1 MQIFKK
7 SRQIVMSY
15 VVITLGLML
24 YTFGW
29 SAFMLPMKIVGGG
42 VSGMSAILYYAV
54 GIHVPIGVLNFIFN
68 AILVAIGF
76 KMLGSKF
83 GANTIYGIIMSS
95 LCFILWQQVLQ
106 VDTWFDVEH
115 FGVFMC
121 AVLGGVCCGAG
132 IGLSFIMG
140 GNSGGTD
147 IIALIVCKY
156 HNISPG
162 RVIMLIDVVIIGCS
176 FFVSHK
182 LDNVICGYV
191 VMVVMTYVLDM
202 VLDGNKQSYQVMVF
216 SSKNDEIGDAV
227 TKEVG
232 RGALGELTHLG
243 SLLRQVVERCGQVF
257 LDLLEDL
264 GLGGAL
270 ELERH
275 RGGGLEFDG
284 HATELGQQVEVVETA
299 DEISD
304 TAVDRSV
311 GAGVGAVL
319 DAGDHGVCRVDSGV
333 HVVPPGTCVDGI
345 GVDGAAY
352 RRELG
357 VVVVPHTVGVVGTDG
372 VLVGTVVEQAVA
384 CLGAVVVAEV
394 RIQADDEL
402 VKTFGGGE
410 VVGAAHG
417 GMLLLEEI
425 LAAGDR
431 DDHGS
436 CQQTGKDIFVHFHI
450 PNTLSG

>member
-1 MQIFKK
+1 
-7 SRQIVMSY
+7 MSY

-232 RGALGELTHLG
+232 RGATL
-243 SLLRQVVERCGQVF
+243 
-257 LDLLEDL
+257 
-264 GLGGAL
+264 
-270 ELERH
+270 
-275 RGGGLEFDG
+275 
-284 HATELGQQVEVVETA
+284 
-299 DEISD
+299 
-304 TAVDRSV
+304 
-311 GAGVGAVL
+311 L
-319 DAGDHGVCRVDSGV
+319 DAEGCYTKNSQKVLLMMVHRTDKPHVMQIIHRIDENAFVSVSKAEGV
-333 HVVPPGTCVDGI
+333 
-345 GVDGAAY
+345 Y
-352 RRELG
+352 
-357 VVVVPHTVGVVGTDG
+357 
-372 VLVGTVVEQAVA
+372 
-384 CLGAVVVAEV
+384 
-394 RIQADDEL
+394 
-402 VKTFGGGE
+402 
-410 VVGAAHG
+410 
-417 GMLLLEEI
+417 
-425 LAAGDR
+425 
-431 DDHGS
+431 
-436 CQQTGKDIFVHFHI
+436 GKNFEK
-450 PNTLSG
+450 LKL

>member
-95 LCFILWQQVLQ
+95 LCFILWQQVLR

-232 RGALGELTHLG
+232 RGATL
-243 SLLRQVVERCGQVF
+243 
-257 LDLLEDL
+257 
-264 GLGGAL
+264 
-270 ELERH
+270 
-275 RGGGLEFDG
+275 
-284 HATELGQQVEVVETA
+284 
-299 DEISD
+299 
-304 TAVDRSV
+304 
-311 GAGVGAVL
+311 L
-319 DAGDHGVCRVDSGV
+319 DAEGCYTKNSQKVLLMMVHRTAKPHVMQIIHRIDENAFVSVSKAEGV
-333 HVVPPGTCVDGI
+333 
-345 GVDGAAY
+345 Y
-352 RRELG
+352 
-357 VVVVPHTVGVVGTDG
+357 
-372 VLVGTVVEQAVA
+372 
-384 CLGAVVVAEV
+384 
-394 RIQADDEL
+394 
-402 VKTFGGGE
+402 
-410 VVGAAHG
+410 
-417 GMLLLEEI
+417 
-425 LAAGDR
+425 
-431 DDHGS
+431 
-436 CQQTGKDIFVHFHI
+436 GKNFEK
-450 PNTLSG
+450 LKL

>member
-232 RGALGELTHLG
+232 RGATL
-243 SLLRQVVERCGQVF
+243 
-257 LDLLEDL
+257 
-264 GLGGAL
+264 
-270 ELERH
+270 
-275 RGGGLEFDG
+275 
-284 HATELGQQVEVVETA
+284 
-299 DEISD
+299 
-304 TAVDRSV
+304 
-311 GAGVGAVL
+311 L
-319 DAGDHGVCRVDSGV
+319 DAEGCYTKNSQKVLLMMVHRTDKPHVMQIIHRIDENAFVSVSKAEGV
-333 HVVPPGTCVDGI
+333 
-345 GVDGAAY
+345 Y
-352 RRELG
+352 
-357 VVVVPHTVGVVGTDG
+357 
-372 VLVGTVVEQAVA
+372 
-384 CLGAVVVAEV
+384 
-394 RIQADDEL
+394 
-402 VKTFGGGE
+402 
-410 VVGAAHG
+410 
-417 GMLLLEEI
+417 
-425 LAAGDR
+425 
-431 DDHGS
+431 
-436 CQQTGKDIFVHFHI
+436 GKNFEKLKI
-450 PNTLSG
+450 